1 MWVPQEANSFVTLGS
16 ELRLFRIRKLV
27 PNEPI
32 KTGHQRL
39 GPDHTSV
46 AEVLAV
52 HSDLQYAK
60 CASAYHG
67 KVGFPLLALGCANG
81 RVLLSSFKQTGVECP
96 LVGLE
101 LMPRH
106 ARPCNCVAW
115 NPNEGGSHLL
125 AAGLD
130 KHRSEAGLF
139 VWDLTSAATTK
150 QATDPS
156 IRPTR
161 EYSAGEGI
169 FSLTWF
175 PKSTHKIAAG
185 AQRSVRIY
193 DMRQAT
199 KDSIMASLTKA
210 VYGIC
215 IDGFNDQRL
224 AAFHENVISIWDTR
238 SFEKPLASI
247 AEPKNILRIG
257 WNPTRSGLLACVTK
271 ETNQISLH
279 DVQTSIVT
287 DEPDLVVLTRNVK
300 CSKESPSAFAWHP
313 KDGNRL
319 LTLSTTGALSDS
331 VVFERMPV
339 LLSSEFG
346 IAWTTGKEVKYG
358 RTEMWTPDLV
368 PSVDVKTMKE
378 DISFKMYDRVL
389 GGYGL
394 NPDPKIGVAMR
405 NALLVAE
412 DEKLSEMWRRLME
425 WTKPSMDAKALVPV
439 SRGVDKGRG
448 SHPHSRGSNV
458 SSNQKEIPP
467 PPPPPPPSPLCGV
480 KSALLQTPAAGDGAT
495 EGGQMCPKS
504 SIDLLSC
511 KGLDMRSRWKVFRNK
526 GRSRALRL
534 CGWEP
539 DRDSRSFDGFI
550 QRLIIE
556 AEFER
561 AAAIA
566 VFNLHLK
573 LAVEILQMADF
584 AYSTCGESGR
594 QDVIIDFAQ
603 FAPSLRQLTST
614 KDSVHVKKR
623 PDHGDT
629 LKFCTMALSGF
640 TQEKTGLW
648 RELCAGVSAK
658 LSDPYLRA
666 IFSFLT
672 ANDEEDRDSIV
683 KEWNGMKLADR
694 VALACIFVPD
704 ARLYDFIEKLT
715 RTLIEEGDLDGLL
728 LTGFTEEGLTLLQQF
743 VDRSGD
749 VQSAALAVCVAT
761 AAGTTPVSSDERFIG
776 WCQAYRSLLDQW
788 TLWHQRSEFDVNKNL
803 LEQSENHVKEQ
814 VHLIC
819 NFCSKP
825 VTSSPTTNPKNARSG
840 GGGGGGGGGGQSA
853 TAVSPA
859 NNNASRPCITSCSNC
874 RKPLPRCALC
884 QVNIGTAIPSSA
896 PTFDVSVAKP
906 ESSQL
911 QSWFTWCQ
919 SCRHGGHA
927 DHIAE
932 WFSTHRECPVTQCD
946 CFCGSLD
953 ALARGVPAS

>member
-1 MWVPQEANSFVTLGS
+1 MSGRLDILWVPQEANSFVTLGS

-60 CASAYHG
+60 CASAFHG

-115 NPNEGGSHLL
+115 NPNEGGNHLL

-130 KHRSEAGLF
+130 KHRTEAGLF
-139 VWDLTSAATTK
+139 IWDLSSAATTK
-150 QATDPS
+150 QASEPS
-156 IRPTR
+156 LRPTR
-161 EYSAGEGI
+161 EYSVGEGI
-169 FSLTWF
+169 FSLSWF
-175 PKSTHKIAAG
+175 PKSTQKIATG

-193 DMRQAT
+193 DMRQA
-199 KDSIMASLTKA
+199 SNESAMASQTKA

-215 IDGFNDQRL
+215 IDAFNEQRL
-224 AAFHENVISIWDTR
+224 AAFNENVISIWDTR

-247 AEPKNILRIG
+247 TEPKNILRIG

-271 ETNQISLH
+271 ETSQISLH

-346 IAWTTGKEVKYG
+346 IAWTTGKDVKYG
-358 RTEMWTPDLV
+358 RTNTWTSDSV
-368 PSVDVKTMKE
+368 PSVDVATMKE
-378 DISFKMYDRVL
+378 DISFKIYDRVL
-389 GGYGL
+389 RGYGL
-394 NPDPKIGVAMR
+394 NPDSKLGIAAR
-405 NALLVAE
+405 NALLVVE
-412 DEKLSEMWRRLME
+412 DEKLWEMWQRLKE
-425 WTKPSMDAKALVPV
+425 WTTASIDAKALVPV
-439 SRGVDKGRG
+439 SRNDKVRG
-448 SHPHSRGSNV
+448 SQPYQRGINT
-458 SSNQKEIPP
+458 SSNHKEVAT
-467 PPPPPPPSPLCGV
+467 PPPPPSSLCGV
-480 KSALLQTPAAGDGAT
+480 KAALLQTTAAGDGAT

-511 KGLDMRSRWKVFRNK
+511 KGLDVRSRWKVFRNK

-539 DRDSRSFDGFI
+539 DRDSKAFDAFI
-550 QRLIIE
+550 QRLIVE

-573 LAVEILQMADF
+573 LAVEILQIADY
-584 AYSTCGESGR
+584 AYSTYSESGR
-594 QDVIIDFAQ
+594 EDILIDFAQ
-603 FAPSLRQLTST
+603 FAPSLRQLTLT
-614 KDSVHVKKR
+614 KDSVHIKGK

-640 TQEKTGLW
+640 TQEKTTLW
-648 RELCAGVSAK
+648 RELCAGISAK
-658 LSDPYLRA
+658 LSDAYLRA

-672 ANDEEDRDSIV
+672 ADDDDDRDSIV
-683 KEWNGMKLADR
+683 KETNGMKLADR

-715 RTLIEEGDLDGLL
+715 GSLIEDGDLDGLL
-728 LTGFTEEGLTLLQQF
+728 LTGVSDEGLTLLQHF
-743 VDRSGD
+743 VDKSGD
-749 VQSAALAVCVAT
+749 VQSAALAICIAA
-761 AAGTTPVSSDERFIG
+761 AAGSTAVSSDERFIG
-776 WCQAYRSLLDQW
+776 WCQAYRLLLDQW
-788 TLWHQRSEFDVNKNL
+788 TLWHHRSEFDVQRNL

-814 VHLIC
+814 VLLIC

-825 VTSSPTTNPKNARSG
+825 VTSTPTTNPKNARSG
-840 GGGGGGGGGGQSA
+840 GGGGGGQSA

-859 NNNASRPCITSCSNC
+859 NSNAPKPCITSCSNC

-884 QVNIGTAIPSSA
+884 QVNIGTAIPSSP
-896 PTFDVSVAKP
+896 PTFDVSIATP
-906 ESSQL
+906 DSSQL
-911 QSWFTWCQ
+911 RSWFTWCQ

-932 WFSTHRECPVTQCD
+932 WFSTHRECPVTQCE